1 MTECSLPNS
10 TVRIWRSLKHSIVL
24 VGLFGLTLTP
34 LFHVREAAAGV
45 FGDETPGGVMHPL
58 GYIGLGTTL
67 NITVGIDNT
76 SVNASAMEI
85 SVQNI
90 VNTWNDLFA
99 STGNLVTGVANNIPS
114 GMPDFESVALHE
126 LGHALGLGHPNVA
139 DKVMV
144 GESEFTNST
153 TGSNATFDL
162 GVGADGIPGSSD
174 DQRGDDINL
183 HWFRKSNN
191 NPFTIDSTID
201 STTYSSDVNDLPTGH
216 DYPANADRSVGAL
229 LGVANTESVMQQGTS
244 SDEAQRTLNHDD
256 VATLRFAMSG
266 IDEIAGTAD
275 DYSIN
280 LIYSGQV
287 PPGGADIVIDFDSS
301 QTTLAV
307 ASFSHIG
314 ISGNHRRITF
324 AQIFFNDGVNWF
336 FNDTLSADSTTLLA
350 NFINGNTDAFRS
362 RVYLWNPSTSAGT
375 IQVRVFTMP
384 RSLISE
390 PSELLGTLELD
401 LLEGESARTI
411 KIEDALS
418 PLGILPYKE
427 NGGNLTLEFTID
439 VPGVRGTAQVFNNS
453 QTLAFGTYPLH
464 ITE

>member
-1 MTECSLPNS
+1 LTECSLPNS
-10 TVRIWRSLKHSIVL
+10 TVRIWRRIKHSIVL
-24 VGLFGLTLTP
+24 VGLFGLALTL

-45 FGDETPGGVMHPL
+45 FVDETPGGVTHPL
-58 GYIGLGTTL
+58 GYMGLGTTL

-76 SVNASAMEI
+76 SANATAMEI
-85 SVQNI
+85 PVQNI

-99 STGNLVTGVANNIPS
+99 STGNLVTGATNNIPA
-114 GMPDFESVALHE
+114 GMLDFESVALHE

-139 DKVMV
+139 DKVMS

-183 HWFRKSNN
+183 HWFRRSNN
-191 NPFTIDSTID
+191 NPFTIDSTVD
-201 STTYSSDVNDLPTGH
+201 STTYSSDANDLPAGH

-229 LGVANTESVMQQGTS
+229 LGVANTESVMQQGTL

-287 PPGGADIVIDFDSS
+287 PPGGADIVVDFDSS
-301 QTTLAV
+301 RTGFATT
-307 ASFSHIG
+307 SFSSNT
-314 ISGNHRRITF
+314 ISGNHHRITL
-324 AQIFFNDGVNWF
+324 AQIFFSDEVNWF
-336 FNDTLSADSTTLLA
+336 FNPHTVLLA
-350 NFINGNTDAFRS
+350 IFVNGNTDAFNS
-362 RVYLWNPSTSAGT
+362 RIYLWNASASDGDVT
-375 IQVRVFTMP
+375 VRVFALPLRTGTARELTITP
-384 RSLISE
+384 LYLGSL
-390 PSELLGTLELD
+390 GAK
-401 LLEGESARTI
+401 SALNL
-411 KIEDALS
+411 KLAEDILT
-418 PLGILPYKE
+418 PLGIPVPYTDD
-427 NGGNLTLEFTID
+427 GGNLTLEFTIGTGN
-439 VPGVRGTAQVFNNS
+439 VQGVAQVFS
-453 QTLAFGTYPLH
+453 GDFAFGTYPLQE
-464 ITE
+464 IR